1 MVIMTEN
8 PHTHQKWMQRKLGND
23 DYWSLIQRSNE
34 IKKWTKEEL
43 KDLRTDLRI
52 KIKELEQH
60 A

>member
-1 MVIMTEN
+1 
-8 PHTHQKWMQRKLGND
+8 MQRKLGND

-43 KDLRTDLRI
+43 KDLRTDLRM